1 MFRLLHFLALFGYL
15 NVLCLEVKSIDLF
28 GSANVVANE
37 TLVEVVLEEVLNLTH
52 PVNSEALPEII
63 FDDYRILSLFL
74 GLIPLVFIFN
84 WLISRLYRVKSTL
97 KHPFYL
103 SKTLCLPGYYQFLYR
118 YRPF

>member
-15 NVLCLEVKSIDLF
+15 NVLCLEVKSSDLF
-28 GSANVVANE
+28 GGSTLVANE
-37 TLVEVVLEEVLNLTH
+37 TLVEVVLEEVLDLTH
-52 PVNSEALPEII
+52 SENAETLPEII
-63 FDDYRILSLFL
+63 FDEYRIALLIL
-74 GLIPLVFIFN
+74 GVLPMVLVFT
-84 WLISRLYRVKSTL
+84 WLISRMSGFRITH